1 MRILQV
7 ITLGLEIYGAQR
19 HVLDLC
25 TLLKNDGHEVKVVV
39 GTAGRVTEILTQ
51 QGIDFVV
58 LPRLKREI
66 DPISDIKCIGDLRKV
81 YTEFAPDLVASHSSK
96 AGILARVA
104 CYLSGIPNTF
114 TAHGWSFEEGIPFLK
129 RTIFLNIER
138 LAGRFSDRIIAV
150 ANTGRDLGLKHK
162 VAPPEKLVT
171 IWNGAE
177 DKGAQFQK
185 EKQDV
190 FTMTMVAGFR
200 KQKDHATLIDALAQ
214 LKDDT
219 WQLFL
224 LGNGELMEDMKTKV
238 IENGLGDRIFFE
250 GAVSD
255 VPSYL
260 NKTDLMLLI
269 TNWEGLPISI
279 LEGLSF
285 SLPVVASDVSGVRE
299 EVFDRHNGLLV
310 ERGNVNQTKEA
321 LKELMDNPDLIEEY
335 GRNSR
340 LLFKEK
346 FTREAMYEQTKS
358 VYEEIIASKNSS
370 P

>member
-1 MRILQV
+1 M
-7 ITLGLEIYGAQR
+7 
-19 HVLDLC
+19 C

-39 GTAGRVTEILTQ
+39 GTVGRLTEALTRQ
-51 QGIDFVV
+51 NIDFVE
-58 LPRLKREI
+58 LPRLKRKI
-66 DPISDIKCIGDLRKV
+66 DLIADIKCVGDLRKV
-81 YTEFAPDLVASHSSK
+81 YTEFAPDIVASHSSK

-104 CYLSGIPNTF
+104 CYLSGVPSTF

-150 ANTGRDLGLKHK
+150 ANTGRDLGLKYK
-162 VAPPEKLVT
+162 VVAPEKLVT
-171 IWNGAE
+171 ICNGAE
-177 DKGAQFQK
+177 DKGTQFQK
-185 EKQDV
+185 EKQSV

-200 KQKDHATLIDALAQ
+200 KQKDHATLIEALSQ
-214 LKDDT
+214 LKDYT

-224 LGNGELMEDMKTKV
+224 LGDGELMEDMKTKALQ
-238 IENGLGDRIFFE
+238 NGLKERIFFE
-250 GAVSD
+250 GAVRD

-299 EVFDRHNGLLV
+299 EVFDEHNGLLV

-321 LKELMDNPDLIEEY
+321 IKKLMDNPDLIEKY

-340 LLFKEK
+340 LLFQEK
-346 FTREAMYEQTKS
+346 FTREAMYEQTKD
-358 VYEEIIASKNSS
+358 VYLKIIASKNQS